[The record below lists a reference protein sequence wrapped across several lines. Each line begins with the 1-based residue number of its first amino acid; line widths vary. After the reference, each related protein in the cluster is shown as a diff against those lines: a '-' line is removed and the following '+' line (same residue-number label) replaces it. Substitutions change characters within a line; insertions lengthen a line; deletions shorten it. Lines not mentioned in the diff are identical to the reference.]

1 MTIFYPNGKPYKEE
15 ADKAAKRCRNQSVA
29 YGNRGMT
36 LEEDLNVTN
45 RYYLEEDIAVIYKK
59 PTPVQIVNVDYPK
72 RSAAKITEAYFRKAS
87 TTDYNGIYRGKY
99 LDFEAKET
107 HHETLLPLKNFHEH
121 QVIHMKKIKR
131 HGGIGFVIVK
141 FTHKNEVFL
150 FDADVLI
157 HYWENQASGGRKSI
171 PKKVILKEG
180 FLVPQKILPRIDYL
194 RVVNDVYL

>member
-1 MTIFYPNGKPYKEE
+1 MTIFYPNGKPYKET
-15 ADKAAKRCRNQSVA
+15 DKAAKQCQNQSA
-29 YGNRGMT
+29 NYGNRGMT
-36 LEEDLNVTN
+36 LEEDLNITN

-99 LDFEAKET
+99 VDFEAKET
-107 HHETLLPLKNFHEH
+107 HHETLLPLKNHAH
-121 QVIHMKKIKR
+121 QVIHMKRIKK
-131 HGGIGFVIVK
+131 HGGIGFVIIK
-141 FTHKNEVFL
+141 FTHTNEVFL
-150 FDADVLI
+150 LDADVLI
-157 HYWENQASGGRKSI
+157 HYWEKQAAGGRKSI

-180 FLVPQKILPRIDYL
+180 FLIPQKILPRIDYL